1 MQSENRFSRR
11 DVLSSL
17 NWEKSLQT
25 HSKIKKFL
33 TAFVDHCFKDLDY
46 VIKERLLLEK
56 LCDIEIGKNDDQST
70 FYIGIVEY

>member
-1 MQSENRFSRR
+1 M
-11 DVLSSL
+11 
-17 NWEKSLQT
+17 NWEKSLHA

-33 TAFVDHCFKDLDY
+33 IAFVDHCFKDLDY

-70 FYIGIVEY
+70 FYIGIR